1 MTCRPHLILLFALVI
16 MTSPAL
22 ASSPQPLTIDA
33 GQQLQFADTLFNQQ
47 QYRRAAEEYQRF
59 AFFFPQDPRQRQARF
74 KAGRA
79 FLLARD
85 TLTAIDLFKQLTE
98 RGLSDSVAVESYFML
113 VECHLQMHDPTNAV
127 VEMNNLIRLSNDTGI
142 RDRAY
147 HRLGWLYIDQTDW
160 AAAQNTFAKISV
172 AQRGRYRVD
181 DLERKLGSTAM
192 LPRRSPVL
200 AGTLSLLPGAGQF
213 YCQRYEDALIAF
225 AVNLGLFWAA
235 HDAFDQDQYA
245 LGGLLSFVGLGFYAG
260 NIYSAVGD
268 AHKFNQRQKQRFAES
283 LKRYL
288 IVGSAPPGDAA
299 ILPQPLLS
307 FRVRF

>member
-1 MTCRPHLILLFALVI
+1 MTHRLCLILFALLCL
-16 MTSPAL
+16 PAL
-22 ASSPQPLTIDA
+22 ALASGPQTLTIDA
-33 GQQLQFADTLFNQQ
+33 ARQLQFADTLFSQQ
-47 QYRRAAEEYQRF
+47 QYRRAGEEYQRF

-74 KAGRA
+74 KAGQA
-79 FLLARD
+79 FLLAKD
-85 TLTAIDLFKQLTE
+85 TLTAVDLFKQLGSQ
-98 RGLSDSVAVESYFML
+98 GLTDTIAVESYFML
-113 VECHLQMHDPTNAV
+113 VECHLQMNDPTNAV
-127 VEMNNLIRLSNDTGI
+127 VEMNNLIGLSNDTDI

-160 AAAQNTFAKISV
+160 DAAQRAFAKISV
-172 AQRGRYRVD
+172 SQRNRYHVD
-181 DLERKLGSTAM
+181 DLERELSGTSR
-192 LPRRSPVL
+192 LPSRNPSL
-200 AGTLSLLPGAGQF
+200 AGALSLLPGAGQI
-213 YCQRYEDALIAF
+213 YCHRYEDALIAF

-268 AHKFNQRQKQRFAES
+268 AHKFNQGQKQKFAES

-299 ILPQPLLS
+299 IFPQPLFS
-307 FRVRF
+307 FQVHF

>member
-1 MTCRPHLILLFALVI
+1 MTCRLRLILLFALVS
-16 MTSPAL
+16 MPAPAL
-22 ASSPQPLTIDA
+22 ASAPQPLTIDA
-33 GQQLQFADTLFNQQ
+33 GQQLQFADTLFSQQ
-47 QYRRAAEEYQRF
+47 QYRRAGEEYQRF
-59 AFFFPQDPRQRQARF
+59 AFFFPQDPRQRQTRF

-79 FLLARD
+79 FLLAQD
-85 TLTAIDLFKQLTE
+85 TLTAMDLFKQLAE
-98 RGLSDSVAVESYFML
+98 QGLSDTIAVESYFML

-127 VEMNNLIRLSNDTGI
+127 VEMNNLIRLSSDSGI

-160 AAAQNTFAKISV
+160 AAAQNAFAKVSA
-172 AQRGRYRVD
+172 AQRGRYHVD
-181 DLERKLGSTAM
+181 ELERELSDTSR
-192 LPRRSPVL
+192 LPSRSPGL
-200 AGTLSLLPGAGQF
+200 AGALSLVPGAGQF

-225 AVNLGLFWAA
+225 AVNIGLFWAA

-307 FRVRF
+307 FQVRF